1 MEVAELSAE
10 NNVVTKEGS
19 WGKGTRLFKLFIIR
33 YSINE
38 LIFCETKRWTVS
50 VRDLILPKARKC
62 WLLSVFVKK
71 NYTVNTAT
79 SPLEVRICRIWLCFH
94 K

>member
-10 NNVVTKEGS
+10 DNVVTKEGS

-38 LIFCETKRWTVS
+38 LIFCETK
-50 VRDLILPKARKC
+50 
-62 WLLSVFVKK
+62 LLDCSF
-71 NYTVNTAT
+71 
-79 SPLEVRICRIWLCFH
+79 S
-94 K
+94 

>member
-1 MEVAELSAE
+1 MSAE
-10 NNVVTKEGS
+10 DNVVTKEGS
-19 WGKGTRLFKLFIIR
+19 WGKGTRLSKLFIIR

-50 VRDLILPKARKC
+50 SRDLILPKARKC

-71 NYTVNTAT
+71 K
-79 SPLEVRICRIWLCFH
+79 PL
-94 K
+94 